1 MKLKAGFVIS
11 LLLASVQLFAADR
24 QLPLLFNYQGALID
38 DGGNPLPD
46 GATGLKFQVLN
57 SAGTVLYEELQDLEV
72 AKGQVSAIVG
82 NGLAPSSGAPTGGI
96 SADIFDPTD
105 TLYLQVTAAGQK
117 PYDLMQIVTV
127 PYALW
132 ADTALSLPDG
142 AITSAMI
149 GKGVVTKEHLD
160 AELFAAIFPNGIP
173 KAMLPSDTVYTDDF
187 QGFKN
192 TIQSTYGA
200 SKVGVTTA
208 FIYSGSQTVQG
219 VLSDLDLAIKKRQE
233 EVEFAK
239 KDYGIKV
246 GAEEAARKDAD
257 TAEAN
262 TRTVADGVL
271 QTNINNEAATRV
283 ASDGSLQGQITSHS
297 NATSVHGV
305 AGDVVGTASN
315 QSLVNKVLVAPVIV
329 GGVNA
334 NPAIG
339 VDLSTAAN
347 EGVVVDG
354 DLKVT
359 GNLDL
364 AGVIQGTSY
373 ARIAS
378 GSYTGNGVNPHAITG
393 VGFKPNVVFIARYGD
408 FFGVSTTNIYFR
420 YSETGEESVGSHG
433 SSTSS
438 QDLPP
443 AVITIYAIDQLHMD
457 ADGFTLL
464 NAEPNWNQGG
474 FTYWY
479 TAIGAN

>member
-297 NATSVHGV
+297 NATSVHCV
-305 AGDVVGTASN
+305 AGNVVG
-315 QSLVNKVLVAPVIV
+315 
-329 GGVNA
+329 
-334 NPAIG
+334 
-339 VDLSTAAN
+339 
-347 EGVVVDG
+347 
-354 DLKVT
+354 
-359 GNLDL
+359 
-364 AGVIQGTSY
+364 
-373 ARIAS
+373 
-378 GSYTGNGVNPHAITG
+378 
-393 VGFKPNVVFIARYGD
+393 
-408 FFGVSTTNIYFR
+408 
-420 YSETGEESVGSHG
+420 
-433 SSTSS
+433 
-438 QDLPP
+438 
-443 AVITIYAIDQLHMD
+443 
-457 ADGFTLL
+457 
-464 NAEPNWNQGG
+464 
-474 FTYWY
+474 
-479 TAIGAN
+479 